1 VHDIAADAA
10 NHDAGRWQRPSRH
23 NVETVERAL
32 FSRSEIEEQFEYGML
47 SVIRLRELNTMARYK
62 QYDDNKLLMVQEEG
76 TK

>member
-1 VHDIAADAA
+1 
-10 NHDAGRWQRPSRH
+10 
-23 NVETVERAL
+23 
-32 FSRSEIEEQFEYGML
+32 ML